1 MNKLLALIT
10 TVVCTA
16 VAFGARA
23 QASIVPALQAASGR
37 VALSTNMAND
47 KRTGRVTAARNKIDR
62 SVGNPEPGSNPTD
75 AVTGDQPR
83 EEKKST
89 LEKTAPSATPTAATG
104 SIGRAS
110 ANSMSASSSIK
121 SGPGVSA
128 PLAPPTPVPTNVPA
142 KEVSPSGV
150 DSVARLAS
158 TNANS
163 TSPVVPPS
171 PIVPLTA
178 IYRVGAGDVLDIR
191 LLNQPQTQQS
201 TLFTVMAGGLVEYPM
216 AGPPL
221 IVDGRTTDEIGALI
235 AEELK
240 RRAVYD
246 QPQVLVSVREYTSHA
261 VLVSGLAMDPGAK
274 ILRRE
279 AVPLYVIVAE
289 AQPKPEAGR
298 VVVMSFADGL
308 TKSLDLDDDAGM
320 SVLIYPGDVI
330 NFVTRPKEFLYIG
343 GEINAP
349 GQKDFHTGITLTQAV
364 LAAGGVSRAGR
375 NMIKVSRQ
383 NADGLLAT
391 TEYNLGE
398 IEGGK
403 VPDPT
408 LRAGDRIE
416 VARSR

>member
-1 MNKLLALIT
+1 
-10 TVVCTA
+10 
-16 VAFGARA
+16 
-23 QASIVPALQAASGR
+23 
-37 VALSTNMAND
+37 
-47 KRTGRVTAARNKIDR
+47 
-62 SVGNPEPGSNPTD
+62 
-75 AVTGDQPR
+75 
-83 EEKKST
+83 
-89 LEKTAPSATPTAATG
+89 
-104 SIGRAS
+104 
-110 ANSMSASSSIK
+110 
-121 SGPGVSA
+121 
-128 PLAPPTPVPTNVPA
+128 
-142 KEVSPSGV
+142 
-150 DSVARLAS
+150 
-158 TNANS
+158 
-163 TSPVVPPS
+163 
-171 PIVPLTA
+171 
-178 IYRVGAGDVLDIR
+178 
-191 LLNQPQTQQS
+191 
-201 TLFTVMAGGLVEYPM
+201 M